1 MKSLQKILLAILG
14 SIVFSPSFVLAYPL
28 SVFSDP
34 QAQCHDR
41 ARDPYLSVVDS
52 HIHFLPFGGPGIP
65 FAEMIDYLDRSG
77 VRFVNV
83 YGIGQTLPADSR
95 CLYYLDCPGT
105 PVLPNSG
112 NDIVNAKAYLE
123 SKPSRVHVTL
133 SMSFPDLENPQT
145 ILATLKQLDNEF
157 PDLFRWAGE
166 VNLVKQALFNNG
178 HQPPSP
184 ETLKQAAPFMAE
196 LRQRDMPLNIHA
208 DLGNTEQPLKYRDL
222 INEFFSLYPDNK
234 IVWSHMGL
242 SKELTRIDPAQHI
255 AVMEDFLQRY
265 PNLMIDLS
273 WRVVDDLYFSK
284 PDIRA
289 HYIDFLNRHSMRIL
303 QGTDFV
309 GSRNKNFDVYREE
322 LEVTSRI
329 NQYLDDEAFRNIA
342 LGESYFRF
350 AGLPYTA
357 PPICPPK
364 PSLQSVLDDAHA
376 HFAGLAQGKTA
387 DYIPELAS
395 VDPELFGLAIVTN
408 DGRVFVAGDADHVF
422 SIQSVSKPFVAAMAI
437 EQNGAQALNKQVGV
451 EATGFPFNS
460 IEALALQDDRPGNPL
475 VNAGAIATASLLRG
489 DSADARFASIL
500 ETFNALAGEPLP
512 VLESVYRSETATN
525 DGNRAI
531 AQLLVKYGRIYAD
544 PLQTLDVYTRQCSIG
559 VTTRQLAV
567 MGATLANRGVNPVTG
582 YRVFDA
588 NVVPP
593 TLAIMAT
600 AGFYNE
606 SGRWAYEVGLPAK
619 TGVGGGIVA
628 IVPGELAIAA
638 FSPRLDVAGNSVR
651 ASEAI
656 KYISQ
661 QLGLG
666 LYGTGSR

>member
-1 MKSLQKILLAILG
+1 MVSSGL
-14 SIVFSPSFVLAYPL
+14 VLAYPL
-28 SVFSDP
+28 AVFSDP

-41 ARDPYLSVVDS
+41 DRDPYLSVVDS

-65 FAEMIDYLDRSG
+65 FTEMIDYLDRSG

-83 YGIGQTLPADSR
+83 YGIGQSLPADSN

-105 PVLPNSG
+105 PVLPNSR
-112 NDIVNAKAYLE
+112 NDIVNARAYLE

-133 SMSFPDLENPQT
+133 SMSFPDLENPHT
-145 ILATLKQLDNEF
+145 ILATLKQLDDEF
-157 PDLFRWAGE
+157 PGLFKWAGE

-196 LRQRDMPLNIHA
+196 LRERNMPLNIHA
-208 DLGNTEQPLKYRDL
+208 DLGNTEQPVKYHDL
-222 INEFFSLYPDNK
+222 IDQFLGLYPENK

-242 SKELTRIDPAQHI
+242 SKELVRIDPAQHI
-255 AVMEDFLQRY
+255 AIMEDFLNRY

-273 WRVVDDLYFSK
+273 WRVVDDFYFSK
-284 PDIRA
+284 PDVRA

-309 GSRNKNFDVYREE
+309 GSRNKTFDVYKEE

-329 NQYLDDEAFRNIA
+329 NRYLNDEAFRNIA

-350 AGLPYTA
+350 SGLPYTA
-357 PPICPPK
+357 PPVCPPK

-376 HFAGLAQGKTA
+376 RFAAVSQGKTA

-395 VDPELFGLAIVTN
+395 VNPDLFGLAIVTS

-422 SIQSVSKPFVAAMAI
+422 SIQSVSKPFVAALAI
-437 EQNGAQALNKQVGV
+437 QQSGADSLRKQVGV

-460 IEALALQDDRPGNPL
+460 IEAIALQTNRPGNPL
-475 VNAGAIATASLLRG
+475 VNAGAIATVSLLRG
-489 DSADARFASIL
+489 ENADARFASIQ
-500 ETFNALAGEPLP
+500 ETFNALAGESLT
-512 VLESVYRSETATN
+512 VLDSVYRSETATN
-525 DGNRAI
+525 QGNRAI
-531 AQLLVKYGRIYAD
+531 AQLLAKYGRIYAD

-559 VTTRQLAV
+559 ITARQLAV
-567 MGATLANRGVNPVTG
+567 MGATLANRGLNPVTG

-588 NVVPP
+588 ETVPP

-600 AGFYNE
+600 AGFYDE
-606 SGRWAYEVGLPAK
+606 SGLWSYEVGLPAK

-638 FSPRLDVAGNSVR
+638 FSPRLDAAGNSVR

-656 KYISQ
+656 GYISQ

-666 LYGTGSR
+666 LYRASSR